1 MPGSIDTGFLTFEA
15 GAAIAQHLR
24 VKLSGGKLAVAV
36 LADGPGTELG
46 PLNEASFADGDI
58 RSVKARNAPGSRKM
72 IANAALA
79 VGAKVY
85 TAAAGKVGASA
96 TGAFLEGIALTASAA
111 DGDIIEVLTDPGDAA
126 SA

>member
-1 MPGSIDTGFLTFEA
+1 MPGYNESGILTFTA

-24 VKLSGGKLAVAV
+24 VKLTGGKLAVAV

-46 PLNEASFADGDI
+46 TLEEASLADGDI
-58 RSVKARNAPGSRKM
+58 RAVRARNAPGSRKM
-72 IANAALA
+72 VANAAIA
-79 VGAKVY
+79 VNAKVY